1 MLNNKVMERVKEF
14 ELLLRKCHKKGAVSK
29 ATTATGVPKD
39 SLVARAVLAQLF
51 SNLCYDPPTRAD
63 VALNSGAIEHA
74 LGVVR
79 WRGGVMRWLCSLT
92 VVCGGTAPHRL
103 PLCQPALTRAG
114 QRIMTQSTASC
125 SMQARASLVSLR

>member
-14 ELLLRKCHKKGAVSK
+14 ELLLRKCHKKGSASK

-74 LGVVR
+74 LGVV
-79 WRGGVMRWLCSLT
+79 
-92 VVCGGTAPHRL
+92 
-103 PLCQPALTRAG
+103 
-114 QRIMTQSTASC
+114 
-125 SMQARASLVSLR
+125 